1 LAALPDDALA
11 EALGVA
17 LAALLAAADGAGA
30 LRVRELAAAWVDPGS
45 MAATA
50 PAVTTPATPT
60 VAVTARRCPWLRSRR
75 DTAARTS
82 ARRCLMKVLCK
93 SAGLGGPSADGPD
106 VTRRIDQAGRQA
118 EV

>member
-30 LRVRELAAAWVDPGS
+30 LRARELAVAWADPGR

-60 VAVTARRCPWLRSRR
+60 VAVTARRRPWLRCRR
-75 DTAARTS
+75 NTAARRS
-82 ARRCLMKVLCK
+82 ARR
-93 SAGLGGPSADGPD
+93 
-106 VTRRIDQAGRQA
+106 
-118 EV
+118 